1 MPSQSLDSLIIS
13 HADFE
18 RYNGHH
24 RLETFELPRSL
35 EDRNDTS
42 TSSITTTPCNET
54 TTSQDIIQWLRQP
67 GSHKTNHDD
76 PSLKILMIQT
86 HNQSTAKKNSTPSFS
101 LPPPEKAFDFGRPQ
115 TSKRDTQLT
124 FVKDVFDGMGF
135 PLAAFGA
142 YIKAHITFVCVPAT
156 STSKLCKTAT
166 QTTATTCTKFYC
178 SGTSWTIT
186 WSHCPALKH
195 TAAVMFH
202 REGDGDQRREEVLSD
217 LIRLQSHLAHPMLLG
232 YIKTKVS
239 LRFTF
244 DMLDDMNRETL
255 ALEQEI
261 GFPTWNWVLD
271 RMIPGSGVGETHDH
285 AVEGF
290 NVLAGKLTNIRFR
303 LRTFQQQIK
312 FISRC
317 NAKYRQSLE
326 ASSSSSSS
334 SSSSASSSNTKT
346 HEDLLREC
354 EELDTF
360 MDVIWDYT
368 FVHLFDADS
377 LSERLH
383 NAMTSVFQLTT
394 QRDSRASL
402 AIADFNNEL
411 ARQGKNTNTSMM
423 TIAFVSLL
431 FLPGTFV
438 ASFFDTPIFNFPIP
452 TSPDQDSP
460 QPVVV
465 TQPFWIYWTIS
476 GLLTLILG
484 VGWMSYLR
492 RRKALDVREREGE
505 RIRFRD
511 SIGRKLKPRVPQFF
525 DPRAPPPEPSSSTT
539 MSDPRFLPATSP
551 DYYHALK
558 SGYINNSHQTQ
569 THPQMQSHRHDG
581 HGHQVMDGPGRLSS
595 PSDIGGGGGGSS
607 SSAGGF
613 RWRSSS
619 TLDGTAAAGSRT
631 DFYGAHVR
639 PPATWY
645 GGGRL
650 AR

>member
-1 MPSQSLDSLIIS
+1 MPAHSLDSLIIS
-13 HADFE
+13 PADFD

-24 RLETFELPRSL
+24 KLETFELPRSSK
-35 EDRNDTS
+35 EGNDDSTS
-42 TSSITTTPCNET
+42 TIMTTPCSRSII
-54 TTSQDIIQWLRQP
+54 SQDIIQWLRQP
-67 GSHKTNHDD
+67 GCHKKNPDD
-76 PSLKILMIQT
+76 PSMKILLIQT
-86 HNQSTAKKNSTPSFS
+86 HNQSTVKKNSPPSLS
-101 LPPPEKAFDFGRPQ
+101 MTQPQKTFDLGRPQ
-115 TSKRDTQLT
+115 TTERNAQLE
-124 FVKDVFDGMGF
+124 FINDVFSGMGF

-166 QTTATTCTKFYC
+166 QTTAKTCTKYYC

-202 REGDGDQRREEVLSD
+202 REGDGDQRREEVLAD

-232 YIKTKVS
+232 YVKTKVS

-326 ASSSSSSS
+326 ASSPSSTISSSLSPLS
-334 SSSSASSSNTKT
+334 KGQI
-346 HEDLLREC
+346 HDPLLREC
-354 EELDTF
+354 EELDAF
-360 MDVIWDYT
+360 MDVMWDYT

-452 TSPDQDSP
+452 SSPDKTSP
-460 QPVVV
+460 QPIVV

-476 GLLTLILG
+476 GMLTLILG

-492 RRKALDVREREGE
+492 RRKALDMREREGE
-505 RIRFRD
+505 RIRFRET
-511 SIGRKLKPRVPQFF
+511 IGRKNKNGLPQFF
-525 DPRAPPPEPSSSTT
+525 DSSPTSTV
-539 MSDPRFLPATSP
+539 SDPKSFPTSSPP
-551 DYYHALK
+551 DYHTWK
-558 SGYINNSHQTQ
+558 SGFEQAQVQAPRYNV
-569 THPQMQSHRHDG
+569 P
-581 HGHQVMDGPGRLSS
+581 QVMDG
-595 PSDIGGGGGGSS
+595 GGGSVHES
-607 SSAGGF
+607 F
-613 RWRSSS
+613 KPRSPPSMS
-619 TLDGTAAAGSRT
+619 GISRS
-631 DFYGAHVR
+631 DSYGLYVS
-639 PPATWY
+639 PSMWY
-645 GGGRL
+645 GGGQITR
-650 AR
+650 

>member
-1 MPSQSLDSLIIS
+1 MPPHSLDSLIIS
-13 HADFE
+13 PDDFE

-24 RLETFELPRSL
+24 RLETFELPRSP
-35 EDRNDTS
+35 DDSNTTTSTTPIVTTPVNS
-42 TSSITTTPCNET
+42 TSSH
-54 TTSQDIIQWLRQP
+54 DIIQWLRQP
-67 GSHKTNHDD
+67 GSQKAHADD
-76 PSLKILMIQT
+76 PTMKILLIQT
-86 HNQSTAKKNSTPSFS
+86 HNQSTVTRKKPPSLS
-101 LPPPEKAFDFGRPQ
+101 LTRPQKVVDLGRPQ
-115 TSKRDTQLT
+115 TTERTAQLE
-124 FVKDVFDGMGF
+124 FIKDIFKGMGL

-156 STSKLCKTAT
+156 STSKTCKNAT
-166 QTTATTCTKFYC
+166 RTTASACTKYYC

-186 WSHCPALKH
+186 WSYCPGLKH

-202 REGDGDQRREEVLSD
+202 REGDGDQRKDEVLAD
-217 LIRLQSHLAHPMLLG
+217 LLRLQTHLAHPMLLG

-239 LRFTF
+239 LSFTF

-317 NAKYRQSLE
+317 NAKYRTSLDLSSPSHQSATYE
-326 ASSSSSSS
+326 
-334 SSSSASSSNTKT
+334 
-346 HEDLLREC
+346 HLLREC
-354 EELDTF
+354 EELDAF

-438 ASFFDTPIFNFPIP
+438 ASFFDTPIFNFPLP
-452 TSPDQDSP
+452 SGDGGSGHS
-460 QPVVV
+460 VVV
-465 TQPFWIYWTIS
+465 TQPFWIYWTVS
-476 GLLTLILG
+476 GMLTLILG

-492 RRKALDVREREGE
+492 RRKAIDVREREGE
-505 RIRFRD
+505 RVLFRER
-511 SIGRKLKPRVPQFF
+511 IGRSKNKKGLSEFF
-525 DPRAPPPEPSSSTT
+525 DHLLPTT
-539 MSDPRFLPATSP
+539 T
-551 DYYHALK
+551 
-558 SGYINNSHQTQ
+558 
-569 THPQMQSHRHDG
+569 
-581 HGHQVMDGPGRLSS
+581 VMDSGNPGAEYRPFKFGLPHLHHPHHHAQPIDGFAKV
-595 PSDIGGGGGGSS
+595 PSFDGGGGS
-607 SSAGGF
+607 AKF
-613 RWRSSS
+613 RFRSNA
-619 TLDGTAAAGSRT
+619 DAPMRT
-631 DFYGAHVR
+631 DSYGIQVR
-639 PPATWY
+639 PAVWY
-645 GGGRL
+645 GS
-650 AR
+650 A

>member
-1 MPSQSLDSLIIS
+1 MRAHSLDSLIIS
-13 HADFE
+13 SADLD

-24 RLETFELPRSL
+24 KLETFELPRSSKN
-35 EDRNDTS
+35 NDDNSTS
-42 TSSITTTPCNET
+42 TIITTPCSNS
-54 TTSQDIIQWLRQP
+54 TTSHDIIQWLRQP
-67 GSHKTNHDD
+67 GSQKKNPDD
-76 PSLKILMIQT
+76 PSMKILLIQT
-86 HNQSTAKKNSTPSFS
+86 HNQSTAKKNSPPSLSTS
-101 LPPPEKAFDFGRPQ
+101 LPQKIFDFGRPQ
-115 TSKRDTQLT
+115 TTERNAQLE
-124 FVKDVFDGMGF
+124 FINDIFNGMGF

-142 YIKAHITFVCVPAT
+142 YIKAHITFVCVPPT
-156 STSKLCKTAT
+156 STSKVCKNAT
-166 QTTATTCTKFYC
+166 QTTATTCTKYYC

-202 REGDGDQRREEVLSD
+202 REGDGDQRREEVLAD

-239 LRFTF
+239 LKFTF

-290 NVLAGKLTNIRFR
+290 NILAGKLTNIRFR

-317 NAKYRQSLE
+317 NTKYRKSLE
-326 ASSSSSSS
+326 VVSSSSPASSSTFTSSDSQ
-334 SSSSASSSNTKT
+334 AQEALL
-346 HEDLLREC
+346 HECR
-354 EELDTF
+354 ELDAF

-452 TSPDQDSP
+452 VSADKKS
-460 QPVVV
+460 QPIVV

-476 GLLTLILG
+476 GMLTLILG

-492 RRKALDVREREGE
+492 RRKTLDAREREGE
-505 RIRFRD
+505 RTRFRQT
-511 SIGRKLKPRVPQFF
+511 IGRRNKNGQSQFF
-525 DPRAPPPEPSSSTT
+525 DSSVASNPQSFH
-539 MSDPRFLPATSP
+539 MDPP
-551 DYYHALK
+551 DYHTFK
-558 SGYINNSHQTQ
+558 SGFDPAHG
-569 THPQMQSHRHDG
+569 QSPRYGGHHVSDG
-581 HGHQVMDGPGRLSS
+581 AGAGGADGPFRLRSISSVGAASRTNSYGMHAS
-595 PSDIGGGGGGSS
+595 PSM
-607 SSAGGF
+607 
-613 RWRSSS
+613 
-619 TLDGTAAAGSRT
+619 
-631 DFYGAHVR
+631 
-639 PPATWY
+639 WY
-645 GGGRL
+645 GGGHV